1 MNTEKE
7 KGAVTKGS
15 GETKNGKSSGVKG
28 GLQPFNLLRWRDR
41 GPLVPVVRLTG
52 AIGMAS
58 PLRPGLSLA
67 NCAGVLGRAFSYR
80 NAAAVAIAINSPG
93 GSPVQSRLIYSR
105 IRALAEEKD
114 LPVYFFC
121 EDVTASG
128 GYMLALAG
136 DEIYADPS
144 SIIGSIGV
152 IAAGF
157 GFDKAIERLGVD
169 RRVYTAGRNKLS
181 LDPFQPEKPEDVKRL
196 KAIQNEVHELFKAM
210 VRERRGEKL
219 TASEDKLFNGEFWA
233 GTTALELG
241 LIDGLGDMRAVM
253 RDKFGDK
260 ARLKL
265 VASSRNWLRRNLAF
279 PGMYAGTMADGEGAS
294 FSLPAGWT
302 DEVLSTL
309 EIRALWSRYG
319 F

>member
-1 MNTEKE
+1 MAR
-7 KGAVTKGS
+7 GADNRKSGKNS
-15 GETKNGKSSGVKG
+15 GEKG
-28 GLQPFNLLRWRDR
+28 GLLPFNLLRWKDR

-52 AIGMAS
+52 AIGMAA

-67 NCAGVLGRAFSYR
+67 NCASVLGRAFSYR

-105 IRALAEEKD
+105 IRALSEEKE
-114 LPVYFFC
+114 LPVYVFC

-157 GFDKAIERLGVD
+157 GFDKAIDKLGID
-169 RRVYTAGRNKLS
+169 RRVYTAGKNKLS

-196 KAIQNEVHELFKAM
+196 KAIQNEVHELFKTM
-210 VRERRGEKL
+210 VRERRGDKL
-219 TASEDKLFNGEFWA
+219 QAGDDKLFNGEFWA
-233 GTTALELG
+233 GSTALELG
-241 LIDGLGDMRAVM
+241 LIDGLGDLRAVM
-253 RDKFGDK
+253 RDKLGDK
-260 ARLKL
+260 VRLKL
-265 VASSRNWLRRNLAF
+265 VASSRSWLRRNLAF
-279 PGMYAGTMADGEGAS
+279 PGMYAGLTANGEVAGL
-294 FSLPAGWT
+294 SLPPGWT
-302 DEVLSTL
+302 DDVLSTL
-309 EIRALWSRYG
+309 ETRALWSRYG
-319 F
+319 L

>member
-1 MNTEKE
+1 MTE
-7 KGAVTKGS
+7 AT
-15 GETKNGKSSGVKG
+15 GEITNGKDAGKKG
-28 GLQPFNLLRWRDR
+28 GLLPFNILRWRDR
-41 GPLVPVVRLTG
+41 GPLVPVLRLSG

-67 NCAGVLGRAFSYR
+67 NCASVLGRAFSYR
-80 NAAAVAIAINSPG
+80 NAAAVAIAVNSPG

-114 LPVYFFC
+114 LPVFVFC

-157 GFDKAIERLGVD
+157 GFDKAIDRLGIE
-169 RRVYTAGRNKLS
+169 RRVYTAGKNKLS

-196 KAIQNEVHELFKAM
+196 KTIQNEVHELFKAM

-219 TASEDKLFNGEFWA
+219 KSDEDKLFNGEFWA
-233 GTTALELG
+233 GSTALELG

-253 RDKFGDK
+253 RDKYGDK
-260 ARLKL
+260 VRLKL
-265 VASSRNWLRRNLAF
+265 VASSRNWLRRNIAF
-279 PGMYAGTMADGEGAS
+279 PGLYAGTMGEGQGAAL
-294 FSLPAGWT
+294 SLPPGWT
-302 DEVLSTL
+302 DDVLSTL
-309 EIRALWSRYG
+309 ETRALWARYG
-319 F
+319 L